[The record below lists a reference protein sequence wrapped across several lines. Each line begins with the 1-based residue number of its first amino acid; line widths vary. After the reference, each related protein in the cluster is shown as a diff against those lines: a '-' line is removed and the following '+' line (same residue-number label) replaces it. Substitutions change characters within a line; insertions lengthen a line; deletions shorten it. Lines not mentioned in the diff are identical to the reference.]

1 MNLVNF
7 RDLGGIAAAENKKIK
22 PKRLLRSGEIVQP
35 NEEAIAR
42 LVEHDLKMIVDFRSE
57 HEASNAPTYSF
68 PDVEYINYDIMADSK
83 ENTASKETW
92 LKMLDPA
99 NVDRIMKG
107 LYRDFAISD
116 AARNGYAK
124 FIRDCINSNEGAIL
138 FHCAAGKD
146 RTGFAAA
153 ILMKLLGVGD
163 EDIKQDYLKTNE
175 ERKEA
180 NEHILEGYKQK
191 GLSASQLVALAML
204 YSVKEEYL
212 QAAFEAIDAEYGS
225 FEEYAR
231 DGLLISSS
239 DIQTLRE
246 LYLE

>member
-7 RDLGGIAAAENKKIK
+7 RDLGGITSAENKRIK

-42 LVEHDLKMIVDFRSE
+42 LVEHDLKTIVDFRSE
-57 HEASNAPTYSF
+57 HETANAPTHSF
-68 PDVEYINYDIMADSK
+68 TDVQYINYDIMADSK

-92 LKMLDPA
+92 LKMLDPD
-99 NVDRIMKG
+99 NVDSIMKG

-116 AARNGYAK
+116 AARNGYTK

-163 EDIKQDYLKTNE
+163 EDIQQDYLKTNE

-180 NEHILEGYKQK
+180 NEHILDGYKQK
-191 GLSASQLVALAML
+191 GLSASQLVALATL
-204 YSVKEEYL
+204 YSVREEYL

-225 FEEYAR
+225 FEEYVR

-246 LYLE
+246 MYLE

>member
-7 RDLGGIAAAENKKIK
+7 RDLGGITTTENRRIK
-22 PKRLLRSGEIVQP
+22 PRRLLRSGEIVQP
-35 NEEAIAR
+35 NKEAIAK
-42 LVEHDLKMIVDFRSE
+42 LVEHDLKLIVDFRSE
-57 HEASNAPTYSF
+57 HEAANAPTHSF
-68 PDVEYINYDIMADSK
+68 TDVQYINYDIMADSK
-83 ENTASKETW
+83 ENTASRETW
-92 LKMLDPA
+92 LKMLDPD
-99 NVDRIMKG
+99 NVDSIMKG

-116 AARNGYAK
+116 AARSGYTK
-124 FIRDCINSNEGAIL
+124 FIRDCINSNEGAVL

-163 EDIKQDYLKTNE
+163 EDIQQDYLKTNA

-191 GLSASQLVALAML
+191 GLSASQLIALNIL

-225 FEEYAR
+225 FEEYVKN
-231 DGLLISSS
+231 GLSVADS
-239 DIQTLRE
+239 DIELLRG